1 MNKLELIAQQL
12 LEIETIDAAD
22 FNYLMDENR
31 MPTPEEKKI
40 WIEEK
45 MRESLPNLQA
55 EPESDSPEISE
66 ELSGDTEEK
75 LTEN

>member
-1 MNKLELIAQQL
+1 
-12 LEIETIDAAD
+12 
-22 FNYLMDENR
+22 